1 MTQLLENPI
10 LARVLDKS
18 ITELPQDLYIPPDA
32 LRVFL
37 DAFEGPLDL
46 LLYLIR
52 RHNLDILDIPIAQI
66 TKQYMDYVDLMNEF
80 RLELAGEYLVMAAT
94 LAEIKSR
101 LLLPRP
107 PITDSE
113 DEGLDPRAQLIKQL
127 QLYEQFKQAA
137 EDLDQLPRLERDVY
151 PVHVQTPDWE
161 VPIVLPQASLKE
173 LVVALQSV
181 LARAEQFSHHHVM
194 QEVMTVRQAMTQVL
208 GQINPSQFTEFS
220 TLFKPEDGRLGIIV
234 TFLAILELLKEAMLE
249 LSQTNSFAP
258 IYIRAIASHD

>member
-1 MTQLLENPI
+1 MIEAPI
-10 LARVLDKS
+10 LARVLDQAV
-18 ITELPQDLYIPPDA
+18 TEMPQDLYIPPDA

-66 TKQYMDYVDLMNEF
+66 TKQYMEYVELMTEF

-107 PITDSE
+107 PVTDSE
-113 DEGLDPRAQLIKQL
+113 EEDIDPRAQLIRQL

-137 EDLDQLPRLERDVY
+137 HDLDQLPRLERDVF
-151 PVHVQTPDWE
+151 PAIVQVPDWE
-161 VPIVLPQASLKE
+161 VPMVLPQATLKE

-181 LARAEQFSHHHVM
+181 LSRAEQFSHHHVM
-194 QEVMTVRQAMTQVL
+194 QEVLTVRQAMAQVL
-208 GQINPSQFTEFS
+208 EKVNCEQFTEFS
-220 TLFKPEDGRLGIIV
+220 TLFVPENGRLGVIV
-234 TFLAILELLKEAMLE
+234 TFLALLELLKEAMLE
-249 LSQTNSFAP
+249 LTQTNSFAP

>member
-1 MTQLLENPI
+1 MSEVI
-10 LARVLDKS
+10 ARVLDQS
-18 ITELPQDLYIPPDA
+18 ITEMPQDLYIPPDA

-52 RHNLDILDIPIAQI
+52 RHNLDIIDIPIAQI
-66 TKQYMDYVDLMNEF
+66 TQQYMQYVELMNEF

-107 PITDSE
+107 PVTDSE
-113 DEGLDPRAQLIKQL
+113 EEGVDPREQLMRQL

-137 EDLDQLPRLERDVY
+137 EDLDQLPRMERDVF
-151 PVHVQTPDWE
+151 PTVVQIPDWE
-161 VPIVLPQASLKE
+161 IPMVLPEATLKE
-173 LVVALQSV
+173 LVVALQTV
-181 LARAEQFSHHHVM
+181 LARAEQFTHHHII
-194 QEVMTVRQAMTQVL
+194 QEVLTVRQAMTNVL
-208 GQINPSQFTEFS
+208 GAINAQQFTEFS
-220 TLFKPEDGRLGIIV
+220 LLFKPENGRLGIIV

-249 LSQTNSFAP
+249 LTQSDSFAP
-258 IYIRAIASHD
+258 IYIRAIAAHD

>member
-1 MTQLLENPI
+1 MSEVI
-10 LARVLDKS
+10 ARVLDQS
-18 ITELPQDLYIPPDA
+18 ITEMPQDLYIPPDA

-52 RHNLDILDIPIAQI
+52 RHNLDIIDIPIAQI
-66 TKQYMDYVDLMNEF
+66 TQQYMQYVELMNEF

-107 PITDSE
+107 PVTDSE
-113 DEGLDPRAQLIKQL
+113 EEGIDPREQLMRQL

-137 EDLDQLPRLERDVY
+137 EDLDQLPRMERDVF
-151 PVHVQTPDWE
+151 PTIVQIPDWE
-161 VPIVLPQASLKE
+161 IPMVLPEATLKE
-173 LVVALQSV
+173 LVVALQTV
-181 LARAEQFSHHHVM
+181 LARAEQFTHHHII
-194 QEVMTVRQAMTQVL
+194 QEVLTVRQAMTHVL
-208 GQINPSQFTEFS
+208 DAINAQQFTEFS
-220 TLFKPEDGRLGIIV
+220 LLFKPENGRLGIIV

-249 LSQTNSFAP
+249 LTQSDSFAP
-258 IYIRAIASHD
+258 IYIRAIAAHD

>member
-1 MTQLLENPI
+1 MSEAI
-10 LARVLDKS
+10 AIARVLDKPF
-18 ITELPQDLYIPPDA
+18 TEMPQDLYIPPDA

-66 TKQYMDYVDLMNEF
+66 TQQYMQYVELMTDF

-107 PITDSE
+107 PVTDSE
-113 DEGLDPRAQLIKQL
+113 DEGIDPREQLMRQL
-127 QLYEQFKQAA
+127 RLYEQFKQAA
-137 EDLDQLPRLERDVY
+137 EDLDQLPRMERDVF
-151 PVHVQTPDWE
+151 PVHVETPE
-161 VPIVLPQASLKE
+161 IEMPTVLPEATLKE
-173 LVVALQSV
+173 LVICLQSV
-181 LARAEQFSHHHVM
+181 LARADQFSHHHVM

-208 GQINPSQFTEFS
+208 EKINSEQFTEFS
-220 TLFKPEDGRLGIIV
+220 TLFSPQTGRLGVIV

-249 LSQTNSFAP
+249 LSQAGSFAP
-258 IYIRAIASHD
+258 IYLRAIPAHD